1 MYINSTNLLKATYI
15 KALDEKLMIDDHI
28 GVEYYTDSES
38 LATVYVYI
46 DDEIVYSRYF
56 DEDHYYYKIPNSAI
70 IKINDW
76 SKRVVNEKKERELA
90 EKQRKEQHFKELYP
104 DEESPALL
112 KKLKSLSSIDKRF
125 VIISFVLSAIFL
137 LISAFMILSG
147 EFMAL
152 IIAIMVL
159 YVIKTTINYINTCY
173 SLIKGGYYED

>member
-1 MYINSTNLLKATYI
+1 MYINSTNLWEATYI

-28 GVEYYTDSES
+28 SVEYYINSGS
-38 LATVYVYI
+38 PTVYVYI
-46 DDEIVYSRYF
+46 DGEIVYSRYF

-76 SKRVVNEKKERELA
+76 SKGVVNEKKERELA
-90 EKQRKEQHFKELYP
+90 EKQHKEQHFKALYP
-104 DEESPALL
+104 DEESPTLL

-125 VIISFVLSAIFL
+125 VVISFVLCAIFL
-137 LISAFMILSG
+137 LISVFMILSG

>member
-1 MYINSTNLLKATYI
+1 
-15 KALDEKLMIDDHI
+15 MIDDHI
-28 GVEYYTDSES
+28 SVEFSINSGS
-38 LATVYVYI
+38 LTTVYVYI
-46 DDEIVYSRYF
+46 DSEIVYSRYL

-90 EKQRKEQHFKELYP
+90 EKQRKEQHSRELYH
-104 DEESPALL
+104 DEESPTLL

-125 VIISFVLSAIFL
+125 VVISFVLCAIFL
-137 LISAFMILSG
+137 LISVFMILSG